1 MSSPVQPPLTVT
13 TVGGTPSGRPITTIK
28 VSNGDLTISGNTAT
42 IDTSGSGGG
51 GSVTSITFSS
61 PLTGGTITTSGT
73 VGIPEADGSTDGYLS
88 STAYNTFDGKQDAI
102 TLTTTGSSGVAT
114 FTAGTLNIPN
124 YTNTA
129 TIGGSIA
136 NTQVAYGSGAN
147 TIQGSA
153 NLTFDG
159 TNLDVAGYVKSGTG
173 VYDTNGATDLTLQ
186 TNGGTATGK
195 IVIFD
200 GAGQDIE
207 ITPEGAGVINLDG
220 LKWPSADGSAN
231 QVLQTDGAGTLSFT
245 DASGGVTFP
254 LEGTD
259 GSASAPTYS
268 FSSDTDT
275 GFYRSGSGSVSL
287 SLNNTRMYDFATT
300 NFKIRGNNPVIKCDV
315 ASAPLELR
323 SGGGTYGE
331 VNIGVENS
339 NIEIKPAGTGLVK
352 INDAFTLPGAV
363 TTTNDYV
370 LTAQT
375 DGTTAWAAAGG
386 GGGGSPGGSDTQ
398 LQYNDGGS
406 FGGASAITYT
416 DTAGSEQ
423 LLIDDTSDQPLVK
436 IVQQGTGAA
445 FEVHDQATDTSIF
458 AVDPSGA
465 VLVGYAS
472 GTGTVLKFLV
482 SGSAGADYFLAATD
496 GNAGTPVFS
505 RTNESDTGLFFPTDN
520 NTLAVTT
527 GATERFRFGASGE
540 LLISG
545 TDAGTSGQV
554 FTSGGASASPT
565 WEDAGGG
572 SGFLQPAIATG
583 AFLSSANKYPCFTS
597 APYGSSQIITTDT
610 SADYDTNPCMRP
622 FVLAEGGTW
631 GGVAINVQTA
641 SSSNAILISLYNSNS
656 DGMPTSFVGYCEVA
670 TTSTGNITQTTTLD
684 SSGSSA
690 TITLAKDTQYWC
702 SFVSKASSDSYTL
715 MSVAADSLAGF
726 GGSNMQNEYTLLRN
740 TFVSNDIETTNPPR
754 NTQTLSD
761 RDAPHIGIII

>member
-1 MSSPVQPPLTVT
+1 MSSPVSPPLTVT
-13 TVGGTPSGRPITTIK
+13 TVSGTPSGRPITTIR

-42 IDTSGSGGG
+42 IDTSGGGGG
-51 GSVTSITFSS
+51 GSGTVTSIVFSS
-61 PLTGGTITTSGT
+61 PLTGGTITTTGT
-73 VGIPEADGSTDGYLS
+73 VGIPEADGDGYLS
-88 STAYNTFDGKQDAI
+88 STAYNTFDAKQDAI

-186 TNGGTATGK
+186 TNSGTNTGK

-200 GAGQDIE
+200 GAGSDIE

-245 DASGGVTFP
+245 DGGGSGTVTVGTYAGANNLAYFSGTTEISNTNNISISAVAGSADFFGSVEAGNVKIGTDTNKNTIETSSAQDLVLRTNGGTNSGTITIVDGAGQDIEITPEGAGVINLDGLKWP
-254 LEGTD
+254 SAD
-259 GSASAPTYS
+259 GSANQVLKTDGAGTLSFATVSGGGGIGGSITEGQIAFGSSTADEIEGTSNFTFDSTNNILTGASTWKIDTAGAGGGSIRIQNGGSEVSRFGSGGFQAPDGT
-268 FSSDTDT
+268 SSIPSIAFLNSYQT
-275 GFYRSGSGSVSL
+275 GFYRAAANEIGV
-287 SLNNTRMYDFATT
+287 LNN
-300 NFKIRGNNPVIKCDV
+300 
-315 ASAPLELR
+315 AS
-323 SGGGTYGE
+323 
-331 VNIGVENS
+331 
-339 NIEIKPAGTGLVK
+339 
-352 INDAFTLPGAV
+352 
-363 TTTNDYV
+363 
-370 LTAQT
+370 
-375 DGTTAWAAAGG
+375 
-386 GGGGSPGGSDTQ
+386 
-398 LQYNDGGS
+398 
-406 FGGASAITYT
+406 
-416 DTAGSEQ
+416 
-423 LLIDDTSDQPLVK
+423 
-436 IVQQGTGAA
+436 
-445 FEVHDQATDTSIF
+445 
-458 AVDPSGA
+458 
-465 VLVGYAS
+465 
-472 GTGTVLKFLV
+472 
-482 SGSAGADYFLAATD
+482 
-496 GNAGTPVFS
+496 
-505 RTNESDTGLFFPTDN
+505 ES
-520 NTLAVTT
+520 
-527 GATERFRFGASGE
+527 FRFGASGE

-583 AFLSSANKYPCFTS
+583 AFLTSNNKYPCFSS

-726 GGSNMQNEYTLLRN
+726 GGANMQNEYTLLRN
-740 TFVSNDIETTNPPR
+740 TFTANDIETTNPPR

-761 RDAPHIGIII
+761 RDCPHIGIII